1 MAVSSVVVLF
11 RIVAIVT
18 LLESG
23 HSYNFLISHPF
34 YGASHVLTL
43 RAVTENLLSR
53 YISQSG
59 ETGCEKC
66 FVDIFV
72 TALYLL
78 FFCTMTGDVFAQQ
91 PLQMLRKCQQN
102 LVHILLLHICNP
114 VKCFG
119 KKKFLLSTRAKIR
132 SGSLAVHWLP

>member
-59 ETGCEKC
+59 VTACEKY

-78 FFCTMTGDVFAQQ
+78 FFCTMTA
-91 PLQMLRKCQQN
+91 
-102 LVHILLLHICNP
+102 
-114 VKCFG
+114 
-119 KKKFLLSTRAKIR
+119 
-132 SGSLAVHWLP
+132 

>member
-53 YISQSG
+53 YISQ
-59 ETGCEKC
+59 
-66 FVDIFV
+66 
-72 TALYLL
+72 
-78 FFCTMTGDVFAQQ
+78 
-91 PLQMLRKCQQN
+91 
-102 LVHILLLHICNP
+102 
-114 VKCFG
+114 
-119 KKKFLLSTRAKIR
+119 
-132 SGSLAVHWLP
+132 